1 MILGVDTAHVPTSS
15 KVVSN
20 VVANDG
26 KFGHLLGVFSRAM
39 LDSEGEMDMA
49 TKVNLT
55 EKAMRRIPSKPMLE
69 RLGNRN
75 IPSTSSQDMPY
86 LANNSSTCAL

>member
-1 MILGVDTAHVPTSS
+1 M
-15 KVVSN
+15 SN

-26 KFGHLLGVFSRAM
+26 KFGHLLGVFSRAI
-39 LDSEGEMDMA
+39 LNSEGEMNMA

-55 EKAMRRIPSKPMLE
+55 EKVMRRIPSKSMLE

-75 IPSTSSQDMPY
+75 ISSTSFQDMPY